1 MHNNYEIVCIEE
13 DRIFIVPCPVHDL
26 ENLLRDKV
34 SFQDYFC
41 DSYRYG
47 YSIYNRVS
55 FPILDKFISQLQK
68 KLGANVSEFSKISSC
83 KNKKGN
89 KRVIFGYKD
98 RDRLVWQE
106 VVLLFHYRNKHPG
119 ISGGGGLIPYCECC
133 DYFLAPYNEHIP
145 EQEITGF
152 PSSYLFDI

>member
-1 MHNNYEIVCIEE
+1 MVYEIVRIEE
-13 DRIFIVPCPVHDL
+13 DKIFIVPCPVNDL
-26 ENLLRDKV
+26 ENLLWDEI
-34 SFQDYFC
+34 SFKKYFC
-41 DSYRYG
+41 GGFYRYG
-47 YSIYNRVS
+47 YSIYDRVS
-55 FPILDKFISQLQK
+55 FPSLEKIISQLQK
-68 KLGANVSEFSKISSC
+68 KLGADVSEFSKIPSC

-152 PSSYLFDI
+152 PSSSLFDL